1 MSRLHA
7 VLVLGLA
14 AGLVGAACGGAPGAT
29 AVAAGG
35 VSGMGPESAEVDASS
50 PSSGTESPAP
60 SSTASASPSPSSSS
74 SSGSAA
80 TPGSLAPTEMKSPI
94 ASAVGADLVAL
105 GLDPKNLPPI
115 EKLEPRALRGVMK
128 IMARSVGLRC
138 TDCHLYGDF
147 AAPTPRKRIAAHM
160 WNEFAAGLT
169 LADGSPVFCD
179 SCHQGHTK
187 LLDRSDKKAL
197 GRWMQ
202 AAFVDG
208 VKRKDGQPEKCESCH
223 VSWNMTFLATWAAR

>member
-1 MSRLHA
+1 
-7 VLVLGLA
+7 
-14 AGLVGAACGGAPGAT
+14 
-29 AVAAGG
+29 
-35 VSGMGPESAEVDASS
+35 
-50 PSSGTESPAP
+50 
-60 SSTASASPSPSSSS
+60 
-74 SSGSAA
+74 
-80 TPGSLAPTEMKSPI
+80 MKLPI

-128 IMARSVGLRC
+128 IMARSLGLRC